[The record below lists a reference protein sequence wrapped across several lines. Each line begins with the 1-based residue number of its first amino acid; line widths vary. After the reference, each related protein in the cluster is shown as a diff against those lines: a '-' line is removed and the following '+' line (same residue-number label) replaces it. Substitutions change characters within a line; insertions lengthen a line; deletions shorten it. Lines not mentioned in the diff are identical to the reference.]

1 MPNGDILG
9 DLTKIGQLTGGD
21 NQWAAT
27 NYSQLGSS
35 PLDPTTF
42 GESLEN
48 LGLEQFS
55 QLFGEGA
62 DPSTYFGLPGGF
74 EQYFMPFQTGRYEEM
89 MAGLEPYR
97 EQQAGFLGR
106 AHDIGVGRAT
116 TEQNLLQSL
125 LGIGKRE
132 AGEQI
137 GFLGEQEQI
146 GLGRVGTERGLLQ
159 SLLGIGRGEAEEQ
172 MGFAGRRFELGKTAL
187 EQESTFGKG
196 MLGLRRTEAEQER
209 GFLGRE
215 YGMGKTAAER
225 AEALARKGAERQFI
239 SGRSRLRESL
249 LGEAAGLRGRTGGF
263 AGGGAQARA
272 QELLTRTAGG
282 RARELGA
289 EKRGQFE
296 EASAQKEAIL
306 ERLGLRKERG
316 LAGVEGEL
324 GRVGLEEERLKGGL
338 LGQLGQLALGRQQE
352 ELGITT
358 GLERLETTTAA
369 GLKGLLSQ
377 EQQLG
382 LEKRRGVA
390 GIGAGLERLEART
403 GAGLEG
409 VESQLQ
415 QLGLTKDIGIAGL
428 QEEIEKRK
436 GMGESLIADYLQN
449 IMQTALQ
456 IKGFDPTGTKDTTTT
471 VDNTE
476 TENDLLTEQLKSLGI
491 GGGESAGRVTDIM
504 AEFNIS
510 AQEIG
515 AYGKQFNEAGGQT
528 GTGMNFLAWLYNL
541 LGGA

>member
-9 DLTKIGQLTGGD
+9 DLTKTGQLTG

-125 LGIGKRE
+125 LGIGRRE
-132 AGEQI
+132 AGEQV

-159 SLLGIGRGEAEEQ
+159 SLLGIGRREAEEQ
-172 MGFAGRRFELGKTAL
+172 MGFAGRR
-187 EQESTFGKG
+187 
-196 MLGLRRTEAEQER
+196 
-209 GFLGRE
+209 
-215 YGMGKTAAER
+215 
-225 AEALARKGAERQFI
+225 EALARKGAERQFI

-263 AGGGAQARA
+263 AGSGAQARA

-289 EKRGQFE
+289 EKRGQF
-296 EASAQKEAIL
+296 A
-306 ERLGLRKERG
+306 
-316 LAGVEGEL
+316 
-324 GRVGLEEERLKGGL
+324 
-338 LGQLGQLALGRQQE
+338 QLALGREQE

-369 GLKGLLSQ
+369 GLEGLLSQ

-428 QEEIEKRK
+428 QEEIEKRR

-456 IKGFDPTGTKDTTTT
+456 IKGFDPGARGTGGGTTGG
-471 VDNTE
+471 TE
-476 TENDLLTEQLKSLGI
+476 LLTEQQQSLGV
-491 GGGESAGRVTDIM
+491 GGGESAARVTDIM
-504 AEFNIS
+504 AEYNIS
-510 AQEIG
+510 SEQIG
-515 AYGKQFNEAGGQT
+515 AYGRLFNTQGGQV